1 MAKAKTSD
9 TWNNLF
15 NGNIDS
21 RRQEVQQAV
30 KSACDQL
37 NSDGVNPR
45 DYVEQLAWLFFLK
58 AFDEMESRREEE
70 AAFDDIPYTRRL
82 NGKYRWTEW
91 ASMTDRPDD
100 MLRFVNG
107 ELWERL
113 TNLGADS
120 VAEKFRRIFTSVR
133 NHSRRGAS
141 FARVVQQVNR
151 LRFSDETDVIVL
163 SEIYEGL
170 LKDVASDSAGYA
182 GEFYTQRHIVR
193 AMVEVV
199 RPKLGDR
206 VYDPCFGT
214 AGFLAES
221 SNYMRRNAG
230 SLSLTELEKLDK
242 ETFYGFENKPLTYL
256 LGIMNMLLHRIEGAN
271 LELANTLEIHTANV
285 PEKNRYDVIL
295 SNPPYGGKMA
305 RELQTNFTIRSGST
319 EILFLQHIMANL
331 AKNGRAGVIIPEG
344 VLFRGGPDARVR
356 ERLLTEFDVHT
367 ILSLPAG
374 CFLPYTGVK
383 TNVIFFNRGED
394 GRGTESVWY
403 YDLTNDGFE
412 LKQTR
417 RPMEGSQIPDFL
429 EKWEKRIEGENS
441 WIVPVSEIRD
451 KGWDLSARNP
461 NRKEENKHRPALEIV
476 QSIKAKEERI
486 LELLGELEEMLE
498 KNSV

>member
-70 AAFDDIPYTRRL
+70 AAFDDIAYTRRL

-107 ELWERL
+107 ELWEKL

-151 LRFSDETDVIVL
+151 LHFSDETDVIVL

-221 SNYMRRNAG
+221 ANYIRRNAG
-230 SLSLTELEKLDK
+230 SLSLTDLEKLDK

-461 NRKEENKHRPALEIV
+461 NRKEENNHRPALEIV

-498 KNSV
+498 